1 MEGYNRYLNSKLTVR
16 NSHLNLYKFLTIL
29 KETNE
34 DRLDDIKE
42 YGNCDKEYKMEPKY
56 AKRIQKLRSLVT
68 TYKKQRKTDD
78 EKLRYLDSIVSVQM
92 WEYVDDPD
100 MLDKPESYQP

>member
-1 MEGYNRYLNSKLTVR
+1 
-16 NSHLNLYKFLTIL
+16 
-29 KETNE
+29 
-34 DRLDDIKE
+34 
-42 YGNCDKEYKMEPKY
+42 MEPKY